1 MAKTESPSNP
11 IPRTFLLKSLEDF
24 AANLEDELLLCPVRA
39 VSIYLERTRGLTPRP
54 RTLFVSPRKPSRSIS
69 KNAISYFL
77 RELISGSMS
86 PDGPGGRP
94 PRAHSV
100 RAVSTSVAFL
110 RNWSVSKVLEA
121 ATWKT
126 NSVFSS
132 FYLRD
137 VSFQ

>member
-1 MAKTESPSNP
+1 M
-11 IPRTFLLKSLEDF
+11 
-24 AANLEDELLLCPVRA
+24 
-39 VSIYLERTRGLTPRP
+39 SIYLERIKD
-54 RTLFVSPRKPSRSIS
+54 LFAETQDLVCVSAEPSRSIS
-69 KNAISYFL
+69 RYAILFLL

-86 PDGPGGRP
+86 PDGVGGRP

-110 RNWSVSKVLEA
+110 RNWSVAKVLEA
-121 ATWKT
+121 ATWRS

-137 VSFQ
+137 IALQHDGFRSLGAFVAAGQVVNPPLP